1 MSSGEILV
9 NAFLVSAEKRT
20 VCVVVVPMQ
29 AHVSGYY
36 DTADTVFSV
45 CLQCLMAALLS
56 CIDISYCLIL

>member
-20 VCVVVVPMQ
+20 VCMVVVPMQ

-45 CLQCLMAALLS
+45 C
-56 CIDISYCLIL
+56 